1 MGLFPKAVS
10 EYLAMVGI
18 PRGPYS
24 QVYIVD
30 PVNGS
35 DSNPG
40 LSFKQPLKTVAA
52 AYALCTT
59 NQHDVVLFLGMASA
73 DNPAAAIDWAK
84 SYTHLVGMSA
94 PLPGVGQRCR
104 LVGTAALD
112 LDYII
117 DFQGSGCIVKNI
129 QFYQG
134 NDAAE
139 DSGAV
144 IVSGSRNHFENCFFA
159 GMGHA
164 TAAAR
169 AGSYSLKVTG
179 AENCFERCTVGLAT
193 MVRAAANTELWLTGE
208 CNRNEFRDCEIV
220 SWSVTAGKFGV
231 KLDASAVPYTLVFKN
246 TAFINL
252 NSDNGAAGGKPD
264 NAISDAATPMHQI
277 VLWGDCPLVGYDGWA
292 DTATY
297 VYGAGAVPNAG
308 YGIAVNPTT

>member
-1 MGLFPKAVS
+1 MGLFPKAVN
-10 EYLAMVGI
+10 EYLALIGI

-24 QVYIVD
+24 NVYVVD
-30 PVNGS
+30 PVNGN

-40 LSFKQPLKTVAA
+40 TTFQQPLLTLAA
-52 AYALCTT
+52 AYALCAA
-59 NQHDVVLFLGMASA
+59 NQHDVVLMVSGATAL
-73 DNPAAAIDWAK
+73 NPAAALDWAK
-84 SYTHLVGMSA
+84 SYTHLVGMSGD
-94 PLPGVGQRCR
+94 LPGVGQRCR
-104 LVGTAALD
+104 IVGTAALD
-112 LDYII
+112 LNYII
-117 DFQGSGCIVKNI
+117 DFMGNGCIVKNI
-129 QFYQG
+129 QFFQG

-144 IVSGSRNHFENCFFA
+144 IVSGSRNYFLNCFFA

-179 AENCFERCTVGLAT
+179 AENCFERCTIGLAS
-193 MVRAAANTELWLTGE
+193 MCRAAANTELWLTGE
-208 CNRNEFRDCEIV
+208 CNRNKFIDSEIV

-231 KLDASAVPYTLVFKN
+231 KLDSSAVPYTLLFKN
-246 TAFINL
+246 TAFYNL
-252 NSDNGAAGGKPD
+252 NSDNGASGGKPD
-264 NAISDAATPMHQI
+264 NAISDAATAMHLIILQ
-277 VLWGDCPLVGYDGWA
+277 GDCPLVGYDGWA